1 MIPGEMFLQEG
12 EITLNAGRKSLTL
25 VVTNMGDRP
34 VQVGAHYH
42 FFEVNRCLQFDRAKA
57 FGMRL
62 DIPSGTSVRFEP
74 GEQKTVQLVE
84 LRGRNRC
91 FGFNALTMGPAG
103 TMEKAAAVRRAKER
117 SFLMTA
123 KHDKQANETE
133 VNKK

>member
-1 MIPGEMFLQEG
+1 
-12 EITLNAGRKSLTL
+12 
-25 VVTNMGDRP
+25 
-34 VQVGAHYH
+34 
-42 FFEVNRCLQFDRAKA
+42 
-57 FGMRL
+57 MRL

-123 KHDKQANETE
+123 EHDKQANETE

>member
-62 DIPSGTSVRFEP
+62 DNPSGTSVRFEP

-123 KHDKQANETE
+123 EHDKQANETE

>member
-103 TMEKAAAVRRAKER
+103 TMEKAAAVQRAKER

-123 KHDKQANETE
+123 EHDKQANETE

>member
-12 EITLNAGRKSLTL
+12 EITLNKGRKSLTL

-42 FFEVNRCLQFDRAKA
+42 FFEVNRCLQFDRTEA

-103 TMEKAAAVRRAKER
+103 MMEQAAAVRRAKER
-117 SFLMTA
+117 GFLMTA
-123 KHDKQANETE
+123 ENDKRTDETE
-133 VNKK
+133 VNEK